1 MFGNGSHTVACP
13 HLVDTLTNCPS
24 KNFEEVCQ
32 VQVCVQTLREF
43 KLRHKNTTRQ
53 IRSHIFN
60 FFAKQDLELQT
71 SLNSGKG
78 IIQSSL
84 HAVLH
89 VNSTPQ
95 TLQMRLWNVL
105 VFTHLP
111 LWHLKLSATEFS
123 LKQMWRHHELL
134 QEKSRQPL
142 KELFSVRCHT
152 QEHQYW
158 STTQH

>member
-89 VNSTPQ
+89 VNSTPPNPPDATVECTCVHTFTALTFKTQ
-95 TLQMRLWNVL
+95 CNRVLIKTNVAS
-105 VFTHLP
+105 P
-111 LWHLKLSATEFS
+111 
-123 LKQMWRHHELL
+123 
-134 QEKSRQPL
+134 
-142 KELFSVRCHT
+142 
-152 QEHQYW
+152 
-158 STTQH
+158 